1 MLSALSVAEFCRTEA
16 ARFAA
21 ISRLRASWR
30 CLSTESEAL
39 SRFSCDL
46 DLAGFFGT
54 GGGAFFSSF
63 KEEEYQNY
71 KRGTHSF
78 IFLYLLVCKQL
89 LLASLITF
97 KRLLYKCEFLKKHIK
112 TKWNLKPI
120 HLKNSSLFKPS
131 G

>member
-63 KEEEYQNY
+63 KDEEQRTPHYAMV
-71 KRGTHSF
+71 THIPFFSIHLYVSSF
-78 IFLYLLVCKQL
+78 ACQ
-89 LLASLITF
+89 LITF
-97 KRLLYKCEFLKKHIK
+97 KRFLFRVKFPKKCVKIK
-112 TKWNLKPI
+112 CHLNTI
-120 HLKNSSLFKPS
+120 H
-131 G
+131 